1 MGTSLW
7 WFFRNNRVGG
17 EPRADPEHAG
27 GITYLI
33 WFGNSSGSPK
43 EELESVA
50 GHIDIWK
57 TLLDLLPLLPDHRT
71 AEEWTDGKSQTQRV
85 NETN

>member
-1 MGTSLW
+1 M
-7 WFFRNNRVGG
+7 GG